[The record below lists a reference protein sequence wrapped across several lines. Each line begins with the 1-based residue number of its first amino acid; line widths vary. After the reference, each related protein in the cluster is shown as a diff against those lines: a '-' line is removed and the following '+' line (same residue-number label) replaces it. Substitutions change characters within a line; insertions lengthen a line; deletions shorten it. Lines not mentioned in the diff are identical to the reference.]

1 MKVCV
6 FLLLAGSTALLCGA
20 CESEYTSFEHSLTPI
35 GLEDSTL
42 FRDPTGRVFIRLPYR
57 EVHED
62 ISQDPPYNYEEFVY
76 FDWLSP
82 VSLKKGVDIAT
93 FRRVPGTSNYWQD
106 RHFIYTDPWVP
117 YPGQRYFFSLGRRRE
132 VRFLPNPE
140 FARVAG
146 TLFYRGV
153 HVPGD
158 TVPRSGHY
166 P

>member
-1 MKVCV
+1 MSLA
-6 FLLLAGSTALLCGA
+6 FAGSMVVLGTS
-20 CESEYTSFEHSLTPI
+20 CESEYTRFERSLTPI

-42 FRDPTGRVFIRLPYR
+42 FCDPTGRVFIRLPYR

-62 ISQDPPYNYEEFVY
+62 ISQDLPYNYEQTVY

-82 VSLKKGVDIAT
+82 VSLKKGLDIAT

-106 RHFIYTDPWVP
+106 RHFIYTDPYVS

-132 VRFLPNPE
+132 VRLLPNPE
-140 FARVAG
+140 FAYSAG
-146 TLFYRGV
+146 SLYYRGV

-158 TVPRSGHY
+158 TVPKSGHY